1 LGADRAHIFPMS
13 KYVDYWVAVKRRARL
28 PKPYTWEIRSSGRV
42 SAIMRCYVPFKNR
55 VMARIGGERALKR
68 LLHKLNG

>member
-1 LGADRAHIFPMS
+1 MS
-13 KYVDYWVAVKRRARL
+13 NYVDYWVTVKRRARL

-42 SAIMRCYVPFKNR
+42 VAVMRCHVPFKNQ
-55 VMARIGGERALKR
+55 VMARLSGERALKR